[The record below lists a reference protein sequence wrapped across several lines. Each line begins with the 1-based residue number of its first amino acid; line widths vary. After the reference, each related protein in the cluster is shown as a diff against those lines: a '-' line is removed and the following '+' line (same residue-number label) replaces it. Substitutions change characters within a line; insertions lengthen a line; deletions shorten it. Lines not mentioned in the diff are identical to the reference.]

1 MDFTT
6 IIIGLIV
13 IGSFAVPV
21 FLLERQK
28 ANKEKVFVKNFYK
41 KAKAQGVEVSEFEKW
56 GNYILGIDALS
67 NRIYYVNGATEIVF
81 ALENIRICEKSVVK
95 RKVKTKSGNND
106 FIDKLS
112 LTFFEFGNEKPTYK
126 LDFFIA
132 EDKSLTNEIAI
143 MEKWYIIIEKALK
156 NSRIKKAV

>member
-67 NRIYYVNGATEIVF
+67 NSIYYVNGATEIVI